1 MMFDDEIANSIIQ
14 RYWTRKFKKHIDLRK
29 SARMTAVPQLD
40 IPHILVDDDE
50 LRRKSSP
57 VAGTGQTRSALLTV
71 DDANKSSHKSW
82 SGPGPTD
89 QPSNDPDYQHP
100 LSFPR
105 SGVSTPGHHST
116 HSAFSFELQEGG
128 QSSAQSSRRGSAVS
142 PVQSPVSPAQV
153 SNMLDDSIWL
163 ESIRRSA
170 TVRKSVRK
178 SDWNR

>member
-1 MMFDDEIANSIIQ
+1 
-14 RYWTRKFKKHIDLRK
+14 
-29 SARMTAVPQLD
+29 MTAIPQLD

-50 LRRKSSP
+50 HRQKSSP
-57 VAGTGQTRSALLTV
+57 VAGTGQMRSALLTV
-71 DDANKSSHKSW
+71 EDANKSSHKSW
-82 SGPGPTD
+82 TPGPD
-89 QPSNDPDYQHP
+89 MASNDADYQHP

-105 SGVSTPGHHST
+105 SGISTPGHNST

-178 SDWNR
+178 SEWNR

>member
-1 MMFDDEIANSIIQ
+1 M
-14 RYWTRKFKKHIDLRK
+14 RK
-29 SARMTAVPQLD
+29 SARMTAIPQLD

-50 LRRKSSP
+50 PQRKSSP

-71 DDANKSSHKSW
+71 DDAHKSW
-82 SGPGPTD
+82 SASGSTD
-89 QPSNDPDYQHP
+89 MSSHDADYQHP

-105 SGVSTPGHHST
+105 SGPTTPGHQST

-153 SNMLDDSIWL
+153 NNMLDDSIWL
-163 ESIRRSA
+163 ESIRRTA

-178 SDWNR
+178 SDWSR

>member
-1 MMFDDEIANSIIQ
+1 
-14 RYWTRKFKKHIDLRK
+14 
-29 SARMTAVPQLD
+29 MTAVPQLD

-50 LRRKSSP
+50 MRRKSSP

-71 DDANKSSHKSW
+71 EDANKSPHKSW
-82 SGPGPTD
+82 AGPAGPGPAD
-89 QPSNDPDYQHP
+89 QSNDQDYQHP

-105 SGVSTPGHHST
+105 SGATTPGHHST

-128 QSSAQSSRRGSAVS
+128 GSAQSSRRGSAVS

-178 SDWNR
+178 PDYR